1 MNWID
6 GLTPVNSSEFYYG
19 SESTSAT
26 DSHWLDDYGIE
37 GHRGTIFYDATAGG
51 TEQSSRWDASSGSV
65 ATQNPKEVTE
75 GGNATITISTNAS
88 NGTYYYSIEKD
99 DHLSD
104 IQASDFTSNSLTGS
118 FTVTGGAAT
127 LNLTIAA
134 DVVAASETES
144 FRVRIRSGSTTGTVI
159 ATSHDFVIS
168 DSSGGGGGGTPS
180 TPFVFASGDGLTF
193 TGVNISFS

>member
-1 MNWID
+1 M
-6 GLTPVNSSEFYYG
+6 LLLVVLLPKT
-19 SESTSAT
+19 
-26 DSHWLDDYGIE
+26 
-37 GHRGTIFYDATAGG
+37 
-51 TEQSSRWDASSGSV
+51 
-65 ATQNPKEVTE
+65 PKEVTE